1 MNRFYTRQRITIGV
15 IISFTLVSFF
25 AWYSYINMN
34 KARKE
39 TLKVN
44 STLQSLKS
52 LENLMDDMQDIETSS
67 RGYLISGNKEFLEP
81 YYRALTKLRTDT
93 VELWNL
99 HQSYPNRK
107 EVFRSLLNL
116 VNEKI
121 EIASYSEKVVN
132 ENSDTAA
139 FQLVRS
145 GRGRE
150 VMDSIRQIIWSVEND
165 DRKVLNTSNASREIA
180 AATTAKLFLGLA
192 IGFIII
198 TTLLFLQ
205 IRRDLKRREEYES
218 RISYLAGLTEKTSD
232 AIISIDTG
240 LRIISWNKGAENTY
254 GYTREEAIGKNIAEL
269 TQSEILKESDS
280 QLHKE
285 ISVKGYVEFESKDYT
300 KEGRSIFCQVSTT
313 PLKNDQGIV
322 TGYVSVVKDI
332 TQRKL
337 AEKLMHEFNVEL
349 AEKVKEKTA
358 GINRSEEKLRQVLES
373 AASEFYVIDLEYR
386 IILISKLAELNL
398 EKAWGKKVMT
408 GDIVIN
414 DLPAEKLEIIRDNYN
429 RVFRGE
435 EIGYEAQ
442 VASDNGERWVYV
454 NYVPVKGE
462 YGEITGAYIATKD
475 ISERKKVEKA
485 LLESEERYRT
495 LIEQAIDCIVV
506 TDSDGKFIQVND
518 AGIKM
523 FGYTREEF
531 LQYYL
536 KDLLVIGAGDPPIR
550 FEELRSG
557 IGILSYR
564 KARRK
569 DGTIFDLEI
578 SSKMLPNG
586 KIIGIARDISDRMNA
601 QRVLAESEN
610 RFKAIFNTQYQM
622 VGLLDNNGNVLEVN
636 KTTLDI
642 TGYGNADM
650 QGKPFWEIRF
660 WQNERD
666 RAERTGRVKEAIQK
680 AASGQFVR
688 YESAIQLPGK
698 EIEIIDFSIKPIP
711 DADGNIKLLIIEGRL
726 ITEIKKAENE
736 LRESEA
742 KYRAFFANSLDGIL
756 LTSPDGTI
764 LSANPSACKMFGMS
778 EQEIIQAGRSGL
790 VDPSDKRVMSLIEQ
804 RRNKGDV
811 TGELTFIRKDG
822 NKFPGEV
829 SSAIFMD
836 AYGQER
842 TSMIIRDITERKIAE
857 EALRKS
863 YDRFEMISRT
873 TNDAVW
879 EWNIETGEL
888 WANETHQL
896 LYGLKPGDPVP
907 SEMEWRERIH
917 PDDRGMIVNRQEASL
932 ASGTNVFISEYRF
945 LDAKGDYI
953 YLFDRCYIV
962 RNGEGKAVRMT
973 GSMMDISQRKEKERK
988 LAEKEQ
994 QLRIF
999 IENSPAALAMLDR
1012 DLKYIIASKRWLTDY
1027 RLGDI
1032 DLTGKSHYEIFP
1044 DLPQRWKDIH
1054 QRCLAGAIEKSDED
1068 AFLREDGTIDWVRW
1082 EIHPWYEVTGGVGG
1096 VFFLT
1101 EMITDRKN
1109 AAEELLKSQKQFQ
1122 SLVENISGVYWVNNL
1137 DTQQSLY
1144 ISPSYN
1150 TIWGRSCEDH
1160 YKNPADFINSIHPE
1174 DKAVLSEMYSKIK
1187 VLRKAMPSYRII
1199 RPDGEIRWILAK
1211 VSVVADNKGQDI
1223 EYGYAEDITEQ
1234 RRAEAELINSNAR
1247 FQMVTKA
1254 TSDLVWDWDL
1264 QTDTLWW
1271 NDNYY
1276 TNLGYTKQ
1284 NDIVNVNEWYDRIHP
1299 DDMARVKSKANK
1311 TFAGKSSVWRDEYRY
1326 LKADG
1331 TYLHFLDRGFVLRNA
1346 DGKAIRMI
1354 GSMVDMTPIYSVQK
1368 RVAESEMRLRTILD
1382 TDPECIKLL
1391 DADAR
1396 LLDINKA
1403 GLKMLE
1409 ADTPE
1414 QVQGANLLPVV
1425 AEGQKEM
1432 VEKLIKDAFNG
1443 KSGSLE
1449 FEMIALKGT
1458 HRWCEIYVV
1467 PFKNVEGA
1475 IVSALGVTR
1484 DITERKKA
1492 DLALRLSEEKYR
1504 TLIEQAADA
1513 IALFDASGKILEANT
1528 SASKLLGYTKDELSA
1543 MSLTDILL
1551 EEEIRDNP
1559 VQYDELSAGL
1569 STVKLRRMRRKDG
1582 SVVVTEVRSQQLP
1595 DGRFLSVVRDMTD
1608 RIKAEEELK
1617 LSYKAVRKLTAHL
1630 QDIREEERTNIAREI
1645 HDELGQQ
1652 LTVLKM
1658 DVSWLNKKFQG
1669 TDEKVNQRLKELL
1682 EMLDDTVKS
1691 VRRISSQLRPSLLDD
1706 LGLTAAMEWQLSE
1719 FEKRAGIKTKFD
1731 APEQEIDLSDATKTA
1746 LFRIFQESLTNVAR
1760 HSKAKKLSVIL
1771 KRDDHNFILS
1781 IIDDGKGFDKNK
1793 IAEKRTLGILGMK
1806 ERSSMIGGTYEINST
1821 PGAGTS
1827 VIVSVPLN
1835 GNE

>member
-116 VNEKI
+116 VNMKI

-132 ENSDTAA
+132 ENSDAAA

-150 VMDSIRQIIWSVEND
+150 IMDSIRQIIWSVENE
-165 DRKVLNTSNASREIA
+165 DRRVLNTSNANREIA
-180 AATTAKLFLGLA
+180 ATTTAKLFLGLA

-198 TTLLFLQ
+198 ATLFFLQ
-205 IRRDLKRREEYES
+205 TRRDLKRREEYES
-218 RISYLAGLTEKTSD
+218 RISYLAGLSEKTSD
-232 AIISIDTG
+232 AIVSVDTG

-254 GYTREEAIGKNIAEL
+254 GYTREEAIGMNIAEL
-269 TQSEILKESDS
+269 TQSEILKDWDT
-280 QLHKE
+280 QMQKE
-285 ISVKGYVEFESKDYT
+285 INTKGYADFESQDYT
-300 KEGRSIFCQVSTT
+300 KDGRSIYCQVSTT
-313 PLKNDQGIV
+313 PLKNEQGVV
-322 TGYVSVVKDI
+322 TGYVSVVRDI

-337 AEKLMHEFNVEL
+337 AEKLMHEFNFEL

-358 GINRSEEKLRQVLES
+358 VIKKSEEKLRQVLES

-442 VASDNGERWVYV
+442 VASDDGERWIYV
-454 NYVPVKGE
+454 NYVPVIGE
-462 YGEITGAYIATKD
+462 FGEITGAYIATKD

-506 TDSDGKFIQVND
+506 TDPDGKFIQVND

-523 FGYTREEF
+523 FGYKREEF

-536 KDLLVIGAGDPPIR
+536 KDMLVIGAGDPPIR

-578 SSKMLPNG
+578 NSKMLPNG
-586 KIIGIARDISDRMNA
+586 KIIGIARDISDRMNI

-622 VGLLDNNGNVLEVN
+622 VGLLDNKGNVLEVN
-636 KTTLDI
+636 KTTLEI
-642 TGYGNADM
+642 TGYRNDDM

-660 WQNERD
+660 WQNETD
-666 RAERTGRVKEAIQK
+666 RTERTGRVKEAIQK

-711 DADGNIKLLIIEGRL
+711 DTDGNIKLLIIEGRL

-764 LSANPSACKMFGMS
+764 LSANPSACKMFGMT
-778 EQEIIQAGRSGL
+778 EPEIIQAGRAGL
-790 VDPSDKRVMSLIEQ
+790 VDPSDKRVSSLIEQ
-804 RRNKGDV
+804 RRHKGDV

-829 SSAIFMD
+829 SSAIFKD

-962 RNGEGKAVRMT
+962 RNREGKAVRMT

-1012 DLKYIIASKRWLTDY
+1012 DLKYIITSKRWLTDY

-1096 VFFLT
+1096 VFFMT
-1101 EMITDRKN
+1101 EVITDRKK

-1144 ISPSYN
+1144 ISPSYEI
-1150 TIWGRSCEDH
+1150 IWGRSCEEH

-1211 VSVVADNKGQDI
+1211 VSVVTDNNGQDI

-1264 QTDTLWW
+1264 QTDTMWW

-1276 TNLGYTKQ
+1276 SNLGYSKQ
-1284 NDIVNVNEWYDRIHP
+1284 NEIVNVNEWYNRIHP
-1299 DDMARVKSKANK
+1299 DDVARVKNKANK

-1331 TYLHFLDRGFVLRNA
+1331 TFLHFLDRGFVLRNA
-1346 DGKAIRMI
+1346 DGKAIRVI

-1391 DADAR
+1391 DADTR

-1409 ADTPE
+1409 ADTLE
-1414 QVQGANLLPVV
+1414 QVQGTILLPVV
-1425 AEGQKEM
+1425 AEGQKEI
-1432 VEKLIKDAFNG
+1432 VKKLINDAFNG
-1443 KSGSLE
+1443 KTGSLE

-1528 SASKLLGYTKDELSA
+1528 SASKLLGYTKDELSV
-1543 MSLTDILL
+1543 MSLADILL

-1669 TDEKVNQRLKELL
+1669 SDEKVNQRLKELL

-1731 APEQEIDLSDATKTA
+1731 APEQEVELPDATKTA

-1760 HSKAKKLSVIL
+1760 HSKAKKLSVLL
-1771 KRDDHNFILS
+1771 KKDDHNFILS

-1793 IAEKRTLGILGMK
+1793 IVEKRTLGILGMK
-1806 ERSSMIGGTYEINST
+1806 ERSLMIGGTYEINST

-1827 VIVSVPLN
+1827 VVVSVPLN